1 MSQRIPRLEEEILS
15 LPDFHDDG
23 DLFDDER
30 SSSVIPARRRRAFII
45 LSIILLVLLLAG
57 IVLVVKYRT
66 HIVYQTK
73 RITQGDLVLTVPASG
88 SLHTTIYTVN
98 FMGAGKLA
106 AVDVTIGEQVKK
118 DQILARLDPTSL
130 QNALNEAQA
139 NLGAAQTV
147 LDNAN
152 ANYGA
157 IQSAIQSA
165 NQSGIASAQIQPS
178 ASPSITRVSP
188 AEGSTVNSPSLSTPQ
203 PRIVP
208 AQQFFATGGVNK
220 VQETEAL
227 GQIKAAQKALAL
239 AQIKLATAQ
248 YNLNDAVLKAPHAG
262 TIATLNGAVG
272 GAPEATFIQ
281 IIDSS
286 SLQLQVNVNEDTIG
300 TVTIGDAVS
309 FSVDAYPGQSFEGN
323 VVTILPLGQSNS
335 STVTYPVL
343 IPLVSAVPSG
353 VHLFPGMTARAT
365 ITTNQRTGVV
375 VVPASALAFAQAQAK
390 SGNQSLV
397 QRAQIQKALTRAN
410 EMLQNLQ
417 QDVLQDNPAPAVV
430 LERNAYAKITVIPI
444 VVGLTNGAE
453 YEVLDGL
460 SANAVVLIGARTS
473 SN

>member
-1 MSQRIPRLEEEILS
+1 MSQRIPRPEEEILS

-30 SSSVIPARRRRAFII
+30 SSSVIPARRRRRTFII

-73 RITQGDLVLTVPASG
+73 RITQDDLVLTVPASG

-106 AVDVTIGEQVKK
+106 AVDVTIGQQVKK

-139 NLGAAQTV
+139 NLGAAQTA

-157 IQSAIQSA
+157 IQSANQSA
-165 NQSGIASAQIQPS
+165 IASAQIQPS

-188 AEGSTVNSPSLSTPQ
+188 AEGSTVNSPSLNTPQ
-203 PRIVP
+203 PRIIP
-208 AQQFFATGGVNK
+208 AQQFFAPGGVNK

-227 GQIKAAQKALAL
+227 GQVKAAQKALAL
-239 AQIKLATAQ
+239 AQIKVATAQ

-262 TIATLNGAVG
+262 TIATLNGVVG
-272 GAPEATFIQ
+272 GEPAATFIQ
-281 IIDSS
+281 IVDSL

-300 TVTIGDAVS
+300 TVTVGDAVS

-335 STVTYPVL
+335 GTVTYPVL
-343 IPLVSAVPSG
+343 ITLVSAVPSG
-353 VHLFPGMTARAT
+353 VHLFPGMTAHAT

-375 VVPASALAFAQAQAK
+375 VVPGSALAFAQAQTK

-397 QRAQIQKALTRAN
+397 QGAQIQKALTRAN

-417 QDVLQDNPAPAVV
+417 PNVLQDNPAPAVV
-430 LERNAYAKITVIPI
+430 LERNAYDKITVIPI

-460 SANAVVLIGARTS
+460 SANAVVLIGARTN